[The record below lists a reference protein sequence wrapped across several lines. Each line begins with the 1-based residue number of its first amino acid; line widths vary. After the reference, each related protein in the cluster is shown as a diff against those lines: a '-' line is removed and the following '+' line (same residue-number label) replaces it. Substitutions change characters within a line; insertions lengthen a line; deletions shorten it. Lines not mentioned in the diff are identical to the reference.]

1 MLRSKKSLLFFQFAR
16 NKLYLIFFIL
26 IYTDFPLKQKHSYL
40 FFSFRILPISSKKKT
55 RFLNKEPRSL
65 QKSVFMMNKTK
76 EEKKSLSTFT
86 KFIRPPSILVSEFLL
101 WKKERMHLMKT
112 TKKILCL
119 RSRIFYYQNNYIL
132 RANRTLKSL
141 INEQALINEQVG
153 ITLLV

>member
-76 EEKKSLSTFT
+76 EEKK
-86 KFIRPPSILVSEFLL
+86 KFIYVHKIHTAPIHSCFWVFIVKKGTNAFDENNKKNIMLAVQNFLL
-101 WKKERMHLMKT
+101 SKQLH
-112 TKKILCL
+112 IA
-119 RSRIFYYQNNYIL
+119 SQSY
-132 RANRTLKSL
+132 S
-141 INEQALINEQVG
+141 
-153 ITLLV
+153 

>member
-1 MLRSKKSLLFFQFAR
+1 MLRSKKSLLFSFQFAR

-101 WKKERMHLMKT
+101 WKKEPMHLMKRT
-112 TKKILCL
+112 NKTKKNMQHLVKIIMLAV
-119 RSRIFYYQNNYIL
+119 QNF
-132 RANRTLKSL
+132 
-141 INEQALINEQVG
+141 
-153 ITLLV
+153 LLSKQLHIASQSYS

>member
-1 MLRSKKSLLFFQFAR
+1 MLRSKKSLLFSFQFAR

-65 QKSVFMMNKTK
+65 QKSVFMMSKIK

-101 WKKERMHLMKT
+101 WKKEPMHLMKR
-112 TKKILCL
+112 TKKNQKNTQHLVKNIMLAV
-119 RSRIFYYQNNYIL
+119 QNF
-132 RANRTLKSL
+132 
-141 INEQALINEQVG
+141 
-153 ITLLV
+153 LLSKQLHIASQSYS